1 MMKPIVVNGRPL
13 AAGRSAVCA
22 PLVARTAEAL
32 VAEAAGVAALGPDL
46 IEWRV
51 DFFEGIARTDEVVAL
66 AAALRRAVGG
76 LPLLFTRRS
85 AREGGEPIALHD
97 AQVVAL
103 YAAVCAGG
111 AIDLVDFEMGSAPQ
125 DVRAVREAARRQ
137 GVGLVLSFHDFQST
151 PAPEVLSQRFEQAV
165 HLGADVAKVA
175 VMPQSMADVLA
186 LLAATLQ
193 ASESLPIPVVSMA
206 MGVQGAVSRL
216 CGGAFG
222 SAMTFGVGVA
232 PSAPG
237 QLPIADLKA
246 GLALLESAD
255 RR

>member
-1 MMKPIVVNGRPL
+1 MKPILVSGRPL
-13 AAGRSAVCA
+13 VTGRSAVCA
-22 PLVARTAEAL
+22 PLVGRTREAL
-32 VAEAAGVAALGPDL
+32 LAEAAAVAELGPDL

-51 DFFEGIARTDEVVAL
+51 DFYEGIERTREVLAL
-66 AAALRRAVGG
+66 AAAIRCAAGG
-76 LPLLFTRRS
+76 LPMLFTRRS
-85 AREGGEPIALHD
+85 EREGGESVTLHD
-97 AQVVAL
+97 SQVVAL

-111 AIDLVDFEMGSAPQ
+111 AVDLVDFEMGSAPA

-151 PAPEVLSQRFEQAV
+151 PAPEVLIQRFEQAV

-175 VMPQSMADVLA
+175 VMPHDMSDVLA
-186 LLAATLQ
+186 LLAVTLQ
-193 ASESLPIPVVSMA
+193 ASQALAIPVVSMA
-206 MGVQGAVSRL
+206 MGAKGAVSRL

-222 SAMTFGVGVA
+222 SALTFGMGLS

-237 QLPIADLKA
+237 QLPIRELKSA
-246 GLALLESAD
+246 LALLESGG